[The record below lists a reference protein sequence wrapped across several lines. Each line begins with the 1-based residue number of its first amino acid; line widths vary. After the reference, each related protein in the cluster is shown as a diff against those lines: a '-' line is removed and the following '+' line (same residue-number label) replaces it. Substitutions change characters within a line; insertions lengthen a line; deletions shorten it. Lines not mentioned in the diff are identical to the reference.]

1 MKRIRREAD
10 RARRQMRDDMCEPA
24 TRPCDLI
31 LWPTLRDV
39 FPSCD
44 ECKPGMRERV
54 CGLDFMT
61 AYLADLNNAD
71 AADERCECT
80 TGVQACVSTPLM
92 GRLSDVVPNDVDDLP
107 NCEECNPETCT
118 FECGTGVQALSA
130 SDADWI
136 LDKHEPYEI
145 DDEFPS

>member
-1 MKRIRREAD
+1 
-10 RARRQMRDDMCEPA
+10 
-24 TRPCDLI
+24 
-31 LWPTLRDV
+31 
-39 FPSCD
+39 
-44 ECKPGMRERV
+44 MRERV

-92 GRLSDVVPNDVDDLP
+92 GRLSDVVPNEVADVLPDCDD
-107 NCEECNPETCT
+107 CTGTCA
-118 FECGTGVQALSA
+118 FECGTNVQTLSA

-145 DDEFPS
+145 DDEFPI